1 MSMVFPPHSI
11 KREKSY
17 PFPRRSCRQLT
28 LAKQTQNSLRQLVG
42 LSQHRSTRLL
52 HDLVLGQVGRLGS
65 VVGIHDATAGVGGV
79 LRNILQVADGRLE
92 AVLHGTEVG
101 AGAVYRGDGVIK
113 GLDGELGAFDREDV
127 QAVNCVALS
136 ISLYRIRSISCL
148 FP

>member
-65 VVGIHDATAGVGGV
+65 VVGVHDATTGCGGV
-79 LRNILQVADGRLE
+79 FSDVLQVVDSRVK
-92 AVLHGTEVG
+92 AVLNSAKISALTIDSLHDTINDQNSRLSASSIADINAFHIVTVIST
-101 AGAVYRGDGVIK
+101 ANRIFGD
-113 GLDGELGAFDREDV
+113 
-127 QAVNCVALS
+127 S
-136 ISLYRIRSISCL
+136 
-148 FP
+148 